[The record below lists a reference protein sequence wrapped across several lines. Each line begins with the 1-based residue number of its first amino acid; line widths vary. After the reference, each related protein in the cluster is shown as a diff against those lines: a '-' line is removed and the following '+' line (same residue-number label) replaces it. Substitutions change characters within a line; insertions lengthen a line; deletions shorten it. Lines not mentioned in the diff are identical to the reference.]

1 MVKWDIFRKLNANA
15 LISTVLFFLAECQR
29 AVIDVAIYISGVHV
43 MLSPKKKK
51 KTSVPVMHVMDSLVT
66 SLSMLILVVTYYRFK
81 MKKLKECHILVLQ
94 LIFLLL
100 FNNSIVGRY
109 KIWTTTIYN
118 TLNI

>member
-1 MVKWDIFRKLNANA
+1 MIKWDIFKKIETNA

-29 AVIDVAIYISGVHV
+29 AVIDVAIYIKCSCHARNGQSCN
-43 MLSPKKKK
+43 LAR
-51 KTSVPVMHVMDSLVT
+51 DSLC
-66 SLSMLILVVTYYRFK
+66 MLILVVTYYRFK
-81 MKKLKECHILVLQ
+81 KKILYECHILVLQ